1 MPFIARHTRLILL
14 ISGVLTCTLL
24 YAAVAPQAA
33 VLSMFGAPLAE
44 GALVEIVVRSWG
56 LLIALLG
63 AMLIYAA
70 FRPAL
75 RPLVLS
81 VAGLSKLFFV
91 GLLLVLGGEFLTKT
105 WSVIAIDGL
114 AVLLYALCLPQA
126 LREARAVSGDH

>member
-33 VLSMFGAPLAE
+33 VLSMFGATLAE

-70 FRPAL
+70 FRPVL

-105 WSVIAIDGL
+105 WSMIAIDGL

-126 LREARAVSGDH
+126 LREAQAR

>member
-1 MPFIARHTRLILL
+1 M
-14 ISGVLTCTLL
+14 
-24 YAAVAPQAA
+24 
-33 VLSMFGAPLAE
+33 
-44 GALVEIVVRSWG
+44 RSWG

>member
-1 MPFIARHTRLILL
+1 MPLIARHTRLILL
-14 ISGVLTCTLL
+14 ISGALTSTLL

-33 VLSMFGAPLAE
+33 VQSMFGAPLAE
-44 GALVEIVVRSWG
+44 GALIEIVVRSWG
-56 LLIALLG
+56 LLITLLG

-70 FRPAL
+70 FRPVL

-91 GLLLVLGGEFLTKT
+91 GLLLVLGGEFLAKT
-105 WSVIAIDGL
+105 WSVIIIDGL

-126 LREARAVSGDH
+126 LRDARVVSGDH